1 MKYILYMFYLNCF
14 KVAKKKQQQKSK
26 NFHFPIITC
35 IIGVKPVKILTMLTV
50 K

>member
-14 KVAKKKQQQKSK
+14 KVAKKKKQQKSK
-26 NFHFPIITC
+26 KFPIITC
-35 IIGVKPVKILTMLTV
+35 IIGVKPVNILTMLTV

>member
-26 NFHFPIITC
+26 NFPIITC
-35 IIGVKPVKILTMLTV
+35 IIGVKPVSILTMLTV